1 MEYKKVNESYYAIQG
16 SKEEHLSIY
25 NFLKAERSNAKYDR
39 MVQRGFRSRYT
50 YFTRKIINNG
60 QETLIVYYGH
70 VQLLHNAK
78 FNILPENNATAYTKD
93 EILDFISQY
102 KSILPFEPYDYQI
115 NGIVNGLTNFKLIQ
129 QLCTS
134 SGKSLIISM
143 IIEFFRIHNK
153 KGLLIVPN
161 INLLTQFK
169 NDIKSYN
176 LIDLYNEVDI
186 LGNGK
191 KSDFTKALTICTWQ
205 SLQKIRT
212 DLKDINPDYI
222 ICDEVHRM
230 SSDVTSDILL
240 QSINTKIKL
249 GFTGTLPDDA
259 CARMILLGLFGIP
272 KVIITSKELIERG
285 LGTPIYV
292 NSIIFK
298 HDQSTCNMLT
308 STSDYHALLQI
319 IKDCESRSRM
329 LYKIV
334 INAFHKNKTQLVLF
348 SHTEHGKKIFID
360 LYREL
365 YNINIEEKNIVSKD
379 SLEFQKQY
387 KIYFMN
393 GETSARD
400 RECIRNLMEE
410 QDGALLVANY
420 SLMSTGANIKRL
432 EVLTFASPL
441 KAFTTIAQSV
451 GRLMRLH
458 KDKEKSIIYDIVD
471 DYGDRKHSGI
481 FYNQYKNRLK
491 TCYTLEG
498 FDIKE
503 IEVKSDNF

>member
-16 SKEEHLSIY
+16 SKEEHLNIY

-205 SLQKIRT
+205 SLQKIRK

-249 GFTGTLPDDA
+249 GFHW
-259 CARMILLGLFGIP
+259 
-272 KVIITSKELIERG
+272 
-285 LGTPIYV
+285 
-292 NSIIFK
+292 N
-298 HDQSTCNMLT
+298 
-308 STSDYHALLQI
+308 
-319 IKDCESRSRM
+319 
-329 LYKIV
+329 
-334 INAFHKNKTQLVLF
+334 
-348 SHTEHGKKIFID
+348 
-360 LYREL
+360 
-365 YNINIEEKNIVSKD
+365 
-379 SLEFQKQY
+379 
-387 KIYFMN
+387 
-393 GETSARD
+393 
-400 RECIRNLMEE
+400 
-410 QDGALLVANY
+410 
-420 SLMSTGANIKRL
+420 
-432 EVLTFASPL
+432 FA
-441 KAFTTIAQSV
+441 
-451 GRLMRLH
+451 G
-458 KDKEKSIIYDIVD
+458 
-471 DYGDRKHSGI
+471 
-481 FYNQYKNRLK
+481 
-491 TCYTLEG
+491 
-498 FDIKE
+498 
-503 IEVKSDNF
+503 